1 MVLKNLNA
9 QQQFSSGRVSLLT
22 TTKGGRTKET
32 DEMSKKG
39 RGEAVKREQTYR
51 GEKKKKK

>member
-9 QQQFSSGRVSLLT
+9 QQQFSSGRVSA